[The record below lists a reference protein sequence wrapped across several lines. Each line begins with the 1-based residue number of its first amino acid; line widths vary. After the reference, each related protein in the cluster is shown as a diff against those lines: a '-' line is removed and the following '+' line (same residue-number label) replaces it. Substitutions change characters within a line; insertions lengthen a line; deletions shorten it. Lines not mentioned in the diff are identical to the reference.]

1 MYDDFHATKGEKA
14 MRRKT
19 VGVVLMCA
27 AIIVA
32 AGCRSAMIYNLK
44 DIAIPNAMTHELTL
58 NEVTKA
64 IVAAGAKHGWAMQ
77 VVKPGSIV
85 ATLILRG
92 HVAVVDIPYTT
103 KSYSII
109 YKSSENLNYN
119 KESNSIHS
127 NYNAWIRNLHVSIQR
142 NLGGSGRPND

>member
-1 MYDDFHATKGEKA
+1 MKRGTIGL
-14 MRRKT
+14 
-19 VGVVLMCA
+19 VLICT
-27 AIIVA
+27 AIIV

-44 DIAIPNAMTHELTL
+44 DVAIPNAVGHELAL
-58 NEVTKA
+58 DNVTKA

-77 VVKPGSIV
+77 VVKPGQIV

-109 YKSSENLNYN
+109 YKSSENLRYD
-119 KESNSIHS
+119 KDSNSIHS
-127 NYNAWIRNLHVSIQR
+127 NYNAWIRNLHVAIQR
-142 NLGGSGRPND
+142 NLGGSGMPNE